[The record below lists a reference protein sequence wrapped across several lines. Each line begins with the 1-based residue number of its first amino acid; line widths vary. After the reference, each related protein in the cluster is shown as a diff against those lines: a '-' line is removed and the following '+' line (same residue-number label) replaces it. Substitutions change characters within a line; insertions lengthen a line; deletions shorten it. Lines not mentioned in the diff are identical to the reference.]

1 MLKLYYIY
9 IRFVFFNAIV
19 LTNIFSQLIPD
30 QKCGHLPD
38 DLQPRESL
46 NWGYGY
52 EDLLSDLTV
61 WAQSPSV
68 TVDSIGATVQ
78 NRAIW
83 ELTISDNPSSITY
96 KRVYIHARTHP
107 GEEESFWVVDEI
119 INFLLADTPEANYI
133 RSHCIFHIV
142 PMYNPDGVELGYP
155 RENANGIDIESGW
168 DDATLQPEV
177 VALQNRFID
186 LSLVIQNPIEVALNM
201 HSAYI
206 CKRYFVYHHEAG
218 TNENFTALEQS
229 FISGVQTYY
238 PGGFEDWNYFVS
250 WSSGTPDQY
259 PESWWWLNYGESVM
273 ALTYEDMNCDL
284 AGNYDLTAS
293 AIVRGISDYVGLNLN
308 TIDNKTILPDRYV
321 LHQNYPNPFNPYTRI
336 DYALSQEEV
345 VNISIIDI
353 KGRELSTVVNE
364 KQTAGLHSVVWS
376 ALSDDGEPLP
386 SGVYICLMRVN
397 SRHIITR
404 KIILLR

>member
-1 MLKLYYIY
+1 
-9 IRFVFFNAIV
+9 
-19 LTNIFSQLIPD
+19 
-30 QKCGHLPD
+30 
-38 DLQPRESL
+38 
-46 NWGYGY
+46 
-52 EDLLSDLTV
+52 
-61 WAQSPSV
+61 
-68 TVDSIGATVQ
+68 
-78 NRAIW
+78 
-83 ELTISDNPSSITY
+83 
-96 KRVYIHARTHP
+96 
-107 GEEESFWVVDEI
+107 
-119 INFLLADTPEANYI
+119 
-133 RSHCIFHIV
+133 
-142 PMYNPDGVELGYP
+142 
-155 RENANGIDIESGW
+155 
-168 DDATLQPEV
+168 
-177 VALQNRFID
+177 
-186 LSLVIQNPIEVALNM
+186 
-201 HSAYI
+201 
-206 CKRYFVYHHEAG
+206 VYHHEAG

-284 AGNYDLTAS
+284 AGNYDLKAS
-293 AIVRGISDYVGLNLN
+293 AIVRVISVYVGLNLN

-364 KQTAGLHSVVWS
+364 KQTAGLHSIVWS
-376 ALSDDGEPLP
+376 AISDDGEPLP